1 MIDAALWRENV
12 IKAVKDIA
20 SREFQQ
26 RTWFGK
32 DEEVSSP
39 DEIYNTLFDD
49 VLFGDF
55 LQSSDIGLTKSQ
67 REYGFALI
75 DTLEEYSPD
84 ESQLPSPEVMI
95 DDPKWQV
102 ARNAANTFLESLENK
117 DNP

>member
-20 SREFQQ
+20 NKKFQQ
-26 RTWFGK
+26 RSWFGK
-32 DEEVSSP
+32 SIEMSSP
-39 DEIYNTLFDD
+39 DEVYNTLFDD
-49 VLFGDF
+49 VLFEDF

-67 REYGFALI
+67 QKCGLALI
-75 DTLEEYSPD
+75 DALESYSPNG
-84 ESQLPSPEVMI
+84 SRLPSPEVMI